1 MIDGHEGHL
10 YFMTDP
16 ICSWCWG
23 TLPHIF
29 QLREVYAERLSF
41 SLKCAGLQV
50 GSRKPLSEAHRQQ
63 LIELWQEVAE
73 TTGQRFAFELPTDAD
88 FVYHSELACRA
99 IQIAR
104 RELSEEPWQIFHQL
118 QHAFYVDCENVGAA
132 ETLYRLVGS
141 DLNLSATDF
150 EAQLHSD
157 AIIHAT
163 RDEFTWCEERAIQ
176 ALPTVFLDLGKG
188 PKLVTGGFA
197 TADMLMQEIQARLT
211 TH

>member
-1 MIDGHEGHL
+1 MIEEHEGHL

-29 QLREVYAERLSF
+29 RLREIYAERLSF

-50 GSRKPLSEAHRQQ
+50 GSRKPLSEAHRKQ
-63 LIELWQEVAE
+63 LIGLWQEVAE
-73 TTGQRFAFELPTDAD
+73 TTGQTFAFELPADTD
-88 FVYHSELACRA
+88 FIYHSELACRA

-104 RELSEEPWQIFHQL
+104 CELGKEPWQIFHDL
-118 QHAFYVDCENVGAA
+118 QQAFYVDCENLGATA
-132 ETLYRLVGS
+132 TLHRLVGAS
-141 DLNLSATDF
+141 LKMSAADF
-150 EAQLHSD
+150 EDQLHSD
-157 AIIHAT
+157 AIIEAT
-163 RDEFTWCEERAIQ
+163 RAEFTWCEDRAIQ

-188 PKLVTGGFA
+188 PRLVAGGFA
-197 TADMLMQEIQARLT
+197 TADMLIQEIQARLT